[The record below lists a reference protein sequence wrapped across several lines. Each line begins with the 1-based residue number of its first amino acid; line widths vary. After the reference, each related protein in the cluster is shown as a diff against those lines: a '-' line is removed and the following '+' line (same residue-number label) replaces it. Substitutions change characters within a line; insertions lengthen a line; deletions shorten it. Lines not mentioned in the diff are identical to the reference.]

1 MHKKYKSLHN
11 SGANFIHVT
20 SGFISKIFGHPMFV
34 TDDSQLVVVSERIMN
49 VAETIAIRFDLQ
61 QHKQMTV
68 AYH

>member
-1 MHKKYKSLHN
+1 
-11 SGANFIHVT
+11 
-20 SGFISKIFGHPMFV
+20 MFV